1 MGNTDK
7 TLPALVADKD
17 DIFPEIHQ
25 KEGKFLWIKYKKG
38 LTVNDIS
45 EFARDII
52 NFSIKEITNIKKQLS
67 VLHKTDGETSLL
79 LCELLESSKKLY
91 GDLQFSTNLLD
102 DALQKIEKN
111 SESVS
116 RICKRLKVFIEISR
130 EEQADNI
137 SRFEEING
145 KIKNIEE
152 QTQSLLKKEESYL
165 QQIMQLREICVS
177 YEVFKSLESRVNST
191 ENSIVQLKDDATI
204 IKENVRKLQQTCVSN
219 EEFQKLIS
227 RVIISEGK
235 IKTVEEKIKEDI
247 AQLQSNNK
255 TILERVQNLE
265 KAINKKSFLDT
276 MWYKASV
283 GVAALVALGISIFS
297 VL

>member
-7 TLPALVADKD
+7 TLPTLVTDKD
-17 DIFPEIHQ
+17 DIFPEIQQ

-38 LTVNDIS
+38 LTDNDIS
-45 EFARDII
+45 EFARDIT

-67 VLHKTDGETSLL
+67 VLHKTDSETSLL

-116 RICKRLKVFIEISR
+116 GVCKRLKTIIGIYKEETANSISR
-130 EEQADNI
+130 LERIDTQ
-137 SRFEEING
+137 
-145 KIKNIEE
+145 IKNLEKQI
-152 QTQSLLKKEESYL
+152 QSLSEKEDSKL
-165 QQIMQLREICVS
+165 QQIIQLRETCVS
-177 YEVFKSLESRVNST
+177 YDAFKSLESRVNGAEEKT
-191 ENSIVQLKDDATI
+191 KHLDDYAAIV
-204 IKENVRKLQQTCVSN
+204 KEDVRKLQRTCASN
-219 EEFQKLIS
+219 EEFRTLVS
-227 RVIISEGK
+227 RMEIAEDK
-235 IKTVEEKIKEDI
+235 INVVSKSLNIKDDI
-247 AQLQSNNK
+247 AQLQRNNDELQK
-255 TILERVQNLE
+255 QVQKLS
-265 KAINKKSFLDT
+265 KKSFFDT

-283 GVAALVALGISIFS
+283 GIAALVALGLSIFS

>member
-7 TLPALVADKD
+7 TLPTLVTDKD
-17 DIFPEIHQ
+17 DIFPEIQQ

-38 LTVNDIS
+38 LTDNDIS
-45 EFARDII
+45 EFARDIT

-67 VLHKTDGETSLL
+67 VLHKTDSETSLL

-116 RICKRLKVFIEISR
+116 GVCKRLKTIIGIYK
-130 EEQADNI
+130 EETANNI
-137 SRFEEING
+137 SRLERIDTQ
-145 KIKNIEE
+145 IKNLEKQI
-152 QTQSLLKKEESYL
+152 QSLSEKEDSKL
-165 QQIMQLREICVS
+165 QQIIQLRETCVS
-177 YEVFKSLESRVNST
+177 YDAFKSLESRVNGAEEKT
-191 ENSIVQLKDDATI
+191 KHLDDYAAIV
-204 IKENVRKLQQTCVSN
+204 KEDVRKLQRTCASN
-219 EEFQKLIS
+219 EEFRTLVS
-227 RVIISEGK
+227 RMEIAEDK
-235 IKTVEEKIKEDI
+235 INVVSKSLNIKDDI
-247 AQLQSNNK
+247 AQLQRNNDELQK
-255 TILERVQNLE
+255 QVQKLS
-265 KAINKKSFLDT
+265 KKSFFDT

>member
-7 TLPALVADKD
+7 TLPTLVTDKD
-17 DIFPEIHQ
+17 DIFPEIQQ

-38 LTVNDIS
+38 LTDNDIS
-45 EFARDII
+45 EFARDIT

-67 VLHKTDGETSLL
+67 VLHKTDSETSLL

-116 RICKRLKVFIEISR
+116 GVCKRLKTIIGIYKEETANSISR
-130 EEQADNI
+130 LERIDTQ
-137 SRFEEING
+137 
-145 KIKNIEE
+145 IKNLEKQI
-152 QTQSLLKKEESYL
+152 QSLSEKEDSKL
-165 QQIMQLREICVS
+165 QQIIQLRETCVS
-177 YEVFKSLESRVNST
+177 YDAFKSLESRVNGAEEKT
-191 ENSIVQLKDDATI
+191 KHLDDYAAIV
-204 IKENVRKLQQTCVSN
+204 KEDVRKLQRTCASNKEFRTLVSRM
-219 EEFQKLIS
+219 EIAED
-227 RVIISEGK
+227 K
-235 IKTVEEKIKEDI
+235 INVVSKSLNIKDDI
-247 AQLQSNNK
+247 AQLQRNNDELQK
-255 TILERVQNLE
+255 QVQKLS
-265 KAINKKSFLDT
+265 KKSFFDT

>member
-7 TLPALVADKD
+7 TLPTLVTDKD
-17 DIFPEIHQ
+17 DIFPEIQQ

-38 LTVNDIS
+38 LTDNDIS
-45 EFARDII
+45 EFARDIT

-67 VLHKTDGETSLL
+67 VLHKTDSETSLL

-111 SESVS
+111 SEIVS
-116 RICKRLKVFIEISR
+116 GICKRLKTIIGIYKEETANSISR
-130 EEQADNI
+130 LERIDTQ
-137 SRFEEING
+137 
-145 KIKNIEE
+145 IKNLEKQI
-152 QTQSLLKKEESYL
+152 QSLSEKEDSKL
-165 QQIMQLREICVS
+165 QQIIQLRETCVS
-177 YEVFKSLESRVNST
+177 YDAFKSLESRVNGAEEKT
-191 ENSIVQLKDDATI
+191 KHLDDYAAIV
-204 IKENVRKLQQTCVSN
+204 KEDVRKLQRTCASN
-219 EEFQKLIS
+219 EQFRTLVS
-227 RVIISEGK
+227 RMEIAEDK
-235 IKTVEEKIKEDI
+235 INVVSKSLNIKDDI
-247 AQLQSNNK
+247 AQLRRNNDELQK
-255 TILERVQNLE
+255 QVQKLS
-265 KAINKKSFLDT
+265 KKSFFDT

>member
-7 TLPALVADKD
+7 TLPTLVTDKD
-17 DIFPEIHQ
+17 DIFPEIQQ

-38 LTVNDIS
+38 LTDNDIS
-45 EFARDII
+45 EFARDIT

-67 VLHKTDGETSLL
+67 VLHKTDSETSLL

-111 SESVS
+111 SEIVS
-116 RICKRLKVFIEISR
+116 GICKRLKTIIGIYKEETANSISR
-130 EEQADNI
+130 LERIDTQ
-137 SRFEEING
+137 
-145 KIKNIEE
+145 IKNLEKQI
-152 QTQSLLKKEESYL
+152 QSLSEKEDSKL
-165 QQIMQLREICVS
+165 QQIIQLRETCVS
-177 YEVFKSLESRVNST
+177 YDAFKSLESRVNGAEEKT
-191 ENSIVQLKDDATI
+191 KHLDDYAAIV
-204 IKENVRKLQQTCVSN
+204 KEDVRKLQRTCASN
-219 EEFQKLIS
+219 EEFRTLVS
-227 RVIISEGK
+227 RMEIAEDK
-235 IKTVEEKIKEDI
+235 INIVSKSLNIKDDI
-247 AQLQSNNK
+247 AQLQRNNDELQK
-255 TILERVQNLE
+255 QVQKLS
-265 KAINKKSFLDT
+265 KKSFFDT